1 MLKFADGTVFA
12 SGSAPYNYLP
22 EENPR
27 LQIEIEID
35 GQRFSAAVDTGA
47 PFFICNLAV
56 AESLGMTAAEHV
68 GVAALSTRKGL
79 MRGRLYRTALVLLAM
94 EGASVEIEVT
104 TFVPDDQTWNDE
116 PLFLGLF
123 NCLDRVRF
131 AMDPTADTFYFGKP

>member
-12 SGSAPYNYLP
+12 GGSAPYNYLP
-22 EENPR
+22 EESPR

-35 GQRFSAAVDTGA
+35 GQRFSAAVDTAA
-47 PFFICNLAV
+47 PYFICNLAV
-56 AESLGMTAAEHV
+56 AELLGMTTAEHV

-79 MRGRLYRTALVLLAM
+79 TSGRLYRTAVVLVAT
-94 EGASVEIEVT
+94 EGESVEVEVT

-131 AMDPTADTFYFGKP
+131 AVDPTVDTFYFGKP